1 MNYTEFL
8 NSKKDKQQ
16 PCGVEIQM
24 SDINPMLF
32 DFQKVIVRWAL
43 KRGKAAIWADCGLG
57 KSFMQLE
64 WASHIPGNVFI
75 IAPLSVGHQTVREGE
90 KLGIKLSYKRHQD
103 EIEDRITITN
113 YEMVDHFDQN
123 YFNAVILDESS
134 ILKSFDAKYRTKIIN
149 QFGNT
154 PYKLAC
160 TATPSPNDFVELG
173 NHAEFLNICSYV
185 EMLSTYFVHDGGE
198 TSNWRLKGHA
208 KKDFWKWV
216 SSWAIMLRK
225 PSDLGFSDK
234 GFELPRLN
242 YIHVPVVSKN
252 KGRSLFNLPAVT
264 LQERIK
270 ARRDTVEDRVKCA
283 SQIIQNK
290 LDEPWIVWCNLNEE
304 SQLIT
309 ESIGSNTIEV
319 KGSDKYEYKEMA
331 IQWFLNEKCICNE
344 SLFRAKLAI
353 WPKDQKVIGK
363 NIITNIENSGLPNQL
378 PFRKNILNGGENI
391 CENMQEKIHR
401 NSEKHWNSEQDIMK
415 KDVKNMQKMKKCEQG
430 IVHMHVNGNDP
441 ILKNV
446 LHRTSKDLVSL
457 QTNTGKYS
465 PNKMKVVPYAVQK
478 VVKTN
483 EQADS
488 TLTIATNPDVS
499 EDCFAPHAT
508 SDLENS
514 QTTPISSK
522 RPLCICG
529 CDLSQRKILI
539 SKSTI
544 FGYGL
549 NLQHCNNILFL
560 GLNDSFE
567 QMYQA
572 IRRCWRFGQKKE
584 VNCYIVTSDREQL
597 VVENIRRKERDS
609 EIMMNEMR
617 NNMESYCKE
626 NIQEARKETDDYKT
640 DYRKGNAWQMYKGD
654 SCEVIKEIPDNSIHY
669 SIFSPPFASLYTY
682 SNSER
687 DMGNSKDYNQFFT
700 HFQFLVKELYRVI
713 MPGRLLSFHCMNIP
727 TLKSR
732 QGFIGIQDF
741 RGDLIRLFQ
750 NSGFIYHSEVVIWKD
765 PVIAMQRTKA
775 LGLLHKQ
782 LKKDSCMSRQGIP
795 DYLVTMRKPGDNPE
809 PVTHTDKSF
818 PVGVWQNYASPVWM
832 DINASDTLQYISA
845 REHEDER
852 HICPLQLEVIRRS
865 LRLWTNECDVVLSP
879 FAGIGSEGYCSLEIR
894 RKFIGI
900 ELKTSYYDQACKNLK
915 NAENKASSNQLF
927 DVSKYEIQECKLL
940 VD

>member
-234 GFELPRLN
+234 GFDLPNLK
-242 YIHVPVVSKN
+242 YIHKTVKSKN
-252 KGRSLFNLPAVT
+252 KQRTLFPLPAIT
-264 LQERIK
+264 LKERLM
-270 ARRDTVEDRVKCA
+270 ARKDSIEDRVKLSA
-283 SQIIQNK
+283 DIINNSK
-290 LDEPWIVWCNLNEE
+290 DTWIVWCNLNEE
-304 SQLIT
+304 SYQIAKA
-309 ESIGSNTIEV
+309 IKNAIEV

-344 SLFRAKLAI
+344 PLFHAKLAT
-353 WPKDQKVIGK
+353 WPNDQKVIGR
-363 NIITNIENSGLPNQL
+363 NIITNIENNDLPNQL
-378 PFRKNILNGGENI
+378 PSRKNILNGGENI
-391 CENMQEKIHR
+391 CENMQGITHQNLEKR
-401 NSEKHWNSEQDIMK
+401 QSSEQNTTK
-415 KDVKNMQKMKKCEQG
+415 KDVKNMQKTKNCEQD
-430 IVHMHVNGNDP
+430 IVHMHANGNNP

-446 LHRTSKDLVSL
+446 LHSDSKDLVL
-457 QTNTGKYS
+457 LLTNTERYL
-465 PNKMKVVPYAVQK
+465 PNKMEAAPYVGQK
-478 VVKTN
+478 IVRTN
-483 EQADS
+483 EQTDS
-488 TLTIATNPDVS
+488 MLTTATGQDVS
-499 EDCFAPHAT
+499 EDCFVHHAT
-508 SDLENS
+508 SDWGSL
-514 QTTPISSK
+514 QTIPISSK
-522 RPLCICG
+522 KPPCICG
-529 CDLSQRKILI
+529 YNSSQCKILI

-544 FGYGL
+544 FGFGL

-597 VVENIRRKERDS
+597 VVDNIRRKERDF

-626 NIQEARKETDDYKT
+626 SIQEAKKETDSYIT
-640 DYRKGNAWQMYKGD
+640 DYREGRTWQMYRGD
-654 SCEVIKEIPDNSIHY
+654 CCEVIKEIPSDSIHY

>member
-234 GFELPRLN
+234 GFDLPNLK
-242 YIHVPVVSKN
+242 YIHKTVKSKN
-252 KGRSLFNLPAVT
+252 KQRTLFPLPAIT
-264 LQERIK
+264 LKERLM
-270 ARRDTVEDRVKCA
+270 ARKDSIEDRVKLSA
-283 SQIIQNK
+283 DIINNSK
-290 LDEPWIVWCNLNEE
+290 DTWIVWCNLNEE
-304 SQLIT
+304 SLQIT
-309 ESIGSNTIEV
+309 KAISDAKEIV
-319 KGSDKYEYKEMA
+319 GSDSIQYKEDTLDE
-331 IQWFLNEKCICNE
+331 FSCG
-344 SLFRAKLAI
+344 KLR
-353 WPKDQKVIGK
+353 V
-363 NIITNIENSGLPNQL
+363 
-378 PFRKNILNGGENI
+378 
-391 CENMQEKIHR
+391 
-401 NSEKHWNSEQDIMK
+401 
-415 KDVKNMQKMKKCEQG
+415 
-430 IVHMHVNGNDP
+430 
-441 ILKNV
+441 
-446 LHRTSKDLVSL
+446 LVS
-457 QTNTGKYS
+457 K
-465 PNKMKVVPYAVQK
+465 PR
-478 VVKTN
+478 
-483 EQADS
+483 
-488 TLTIATNPDVS
+488 
-499 EDCFAPHAT
+499 
-508 SDLENS
+508 
-514 QTTPISSK
+514 IS
-522 RPLCICG
+522 G
-529 CDLSQRKILI
+529 
-539 SKSTI
+539 
-544 FGYGL
+544 FGL
-549 NLQHCNNILFL
+549 NWQHCNKILFL

-572 IRRCWRFGQKKE
+572 VRRCWRFGQKKE
-584 VNCYIVTSDREQL
+584 VACYIISADIEGA
-597 VVENIRRKERDS
+597 VVSNIKRKELNFETMISEMKDNMEVYCQENIAEAKRE
-609 EIMMNEMR
+609 NE
-617 NNMESYCKE
+617 N
-626 NIQEARKETDDYKT
+626 YKT
-640 DYRKGNAWQMYKGD
+640 DYKEGVDWKLYHGD
-654 SCEVIKEIPDNSIHY
+654 SCEIIKDIPSDSIHY